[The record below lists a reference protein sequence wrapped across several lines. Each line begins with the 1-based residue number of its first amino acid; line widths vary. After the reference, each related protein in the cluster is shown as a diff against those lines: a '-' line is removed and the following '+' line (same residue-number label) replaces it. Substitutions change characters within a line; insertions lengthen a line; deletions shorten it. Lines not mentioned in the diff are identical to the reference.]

1 MAIHELRPMSTGE
14 ILDAV
19 FGMYRTSF
27 VVLVSIVIICQ
38 GLPAI
43 LYTYVLLG
51 GGLFVHLELFF
62 VSLFVSGM
70 GATVSGAA
78 IVVVVSKT
86 LLGEDAAIE
95 PALRAAVRAFIPLFV
110 AALARLLLIGVAALF
125 FLIPGLIVACG
136 YVVVEQVIMLER
148 PDRAVNALPRSWAL
162 TKGFKSKVFGVVLLL
177 LVFLQLLPA
186 TAAGVLGAMMP
197 ALETYV
203 QVGSSLVQLVLFPLM
218 PISFTLLYYDLR
230 IRKEAFDLVF
240 MCSQLGI
247 DADDAGVLAT

>member
-14 ILDAV
+14 IFDAV
-19 FGMYRTSF
+19 FGMYRTAF

-38 GLPAI
+38 GLPSI

-51 GGLFVHLELFF
+51 GGPFEQPQLFL
-62 VSLFVSGM
+62 VSLFFSGI
-70 GATVSGAA
+70 GATVSGGA
-78 IVVVVSKT
+78 IVVVVSRT
-86 LLGEDAAIE
+86 LLGADVAIE
-95 PALRAAVRAFIPLFV
+95 PALRAALRAFVPLFAV
-110 AALARLLLIGVAALF
+110 GLARVLLVLVAALF
-125 FLIPGLIVACG
+125 FLIPGVIVACG
-136 YVVVEQVIMLER
+136 YVVAEQVIMLER
-148 PDRAVNALPRSWAL
+148 PDRAVNALPRSWSL
-162 TKGFKSKVFGVVLLL
+162 TKGFKGKVFRVVLLL

-197 ALETYV
+197 ALDTYV

-230 IRKEAFDLVF
+230 VRKEAFDLVF

-247 DADDAGVLAT
+247 DADDAGVIAA